1 MGGQFAALL
10 IFMGALMLFELGN
23 PEETRSVDFIG
34 RDQTGAFQLAEERGN
49 IHVVKG
55 KDFGLDLAG
64 PVFKTA
70 FAVGQHPQAGKEQTG
85 RKGALRQL
93 VVFEKSRL
101 DVAASHRGIL
111 WLEHPADGE
120 AQVEVWK
127 GRCCRL
133 LRDR

>member
-1 MGGQFAALL
+1 
-10 IFMGALMLFELGN
+10 MLFELGN
-23 PEETRSVDFIG
+23 PKEARSVDFIG

-49 IHVVKG
+49 IHVIKG

-93 VVFEKSRL
+93 IVFEKSRL
-101 DVAASHRGIL
+101 DVAASHAHFLSKRESGYEGQRRAWRREQRL
-111 WLEHPADGE
+111 FRNSTRWALEN
-120 AQVEVWK
+120 Q
-127 GRCCRL
+127 GRKP
-133 LRDR
+133 